1 MGKTFLLLGLELLF
15 CLTAVGDAAAD
26 VLKPAA
32 NFPLAADSYG
42 DQQIPSLF
50 GKLIRRVQREPL
62 NPVATIIFF
71 CDHSHVSDRSVS

>member
-32 NFPLAADSYG
+32 DYPLAADSYG
-42 DQQIPSLF
+42 DQQIPLF
-50 GKLIRRVQREPL
+50 GRLIGRVQREPL

>member
-1 MGKTFLLLGLELLF
+1 MGRTFLLLSLGFSF
-15 CLTAVGDAAAD
+15 CLTTVGDAAAE

-32 NFPLAADSYG
+32 DYPLAADSYG